1 MKRSSIFALSAFFAL
16 LVLQSC
22 ASMDGFLFN
31 TQQVS
36 SYVLPDSVIPVSAR
50 QEVTLTSGGF
60 KLYGYFVKSPRA
72 TASAPTIFYHHGNFQ
87 GIQSYWDRMEYFY
100 KAGYNTFIYDYRGFG
115 RSEGKSSQEGL
126 EADAE
131 AALAYLLT
139 RSDVDRANIVLYGY
153 SLGGVPSVYLASKY
167 AAPSATFQPKGL
179 ITEAIFAST
188 SDLVQSGTLLDIP
201 GGFVMRDEYS
211 NLVRIAQIRCPLL
224 LMHGTA
230 DRFIDITR
238 HGEKLFAAAP
248 TNLRPAKEFFK
259 IPGAGHS
266 SIPETMVLT
275 NYIAKLQDFTTK
287 IR

>member
-1 MKRSSIFALSAFFAL
+1 MKRSSFLIVCVALTLSI
-16 LVLQSC
+16 LQSC
-22 ASMDGFLFN
+22 ATMDGFLFN

-36 SYVLPDSVIPVSAR
+36 EYILPDSVIPKSAM
-50 QEVTLTSGGF
+50 EAVTMTSGGF
-60 KLYGYFVKSPRA
+60 KIYGFFVKSPRA
-72 TASAPTIFYHHGNFQ
+72 TASTPTIFYHHGNFQ

-115 RSEGKSSQEGL
+115 KSEGRSSQEGL

-131 AALAYLLT
+131 AALAYLLS
-139 RSDVDRANIVLYGY
+139 RSDVDRTNVILYGY

-167 AAPSATFQPKGL
+167 AAPNATFQPKGL

-188 SDLVQSGTLLDIP
+188 TDLVQSGSLLDIP
-201 GGFVMRDEYS
+201 GGFLMKDEFA
-211 NLVRIAQIRCPLL
+211 NVVRIAQIRCPLL

-248 TNLRPAKEFFK
+248 TNLRPAKEFFR
-259 IPGAGHS
+259 IEGAGHS
-266 SIPETMVLT
+266 TIPETMVLN
-275 NYIAKLQDFTTK
+275 NYIAKLQDFTTR

>member
-1 MKRSSIFALSAFFAL
+1 
-16 LVLQSC
+16 
-22 ASMDGFLFN
+22 MDGFLFN
-31 TQQVS
+31 TQKLTT
-36 SYVLPDSVIPVSAR
+36 YVLPEAVIPASAR
-50 QEVTLTSGGF
+50 EEITLKSGGYT
-60 KLYGYFVKSPRA
+60 LYAYFVKSSTA
-72 TASAPTIFYHHGNFQ
+72 TASTPTIFYHHGNAKN
-87 GIQSYWDRMEYFY
+87 IQAYWDRMEYFY
-100 KAGYNTFIYDYRGFG
+100 KAGYNVLIYDYRGYG
-115 RSEGKSSQEGL
+115 RSEGQSSQEGL
-126 EADAE
+126 ESDAE
-131 AALAYLLT
+131 AALAYLLS
-139 RSDVDRANIVLYGY
+139 RRDVDKNNIILYGY

-167 AAPSATFQPKGL
+167 AAPNATFQPKGL

-201 GGFVMRDEYS
+201 GGFVMRDEFA

-224 LMHGTA
+224 MMHGTA

-248 TNLRPAKEFFK
+248 NNLNPPKEFFK

-266 SIPETMVLT
+266 SIPETMILN

>member
-1 MKRSSIFALSAFFAL
+1 MNRFRIFAACAAL
-16 LVLQSC
+16 ALVALQGC
-22 ASMDGFLFN
+22 ATMDGFLFN
-31 TQQVS
+31 TQKLTT
-36 SYVLPDSVIPVSAR
+36 YVLPETVIPASAR
-50 QEVTLTSGGF
+50 EEITLKSGGYT
-60 KLYGYFVKSPRA
+60 LYAYFVKSSTA
-72 TASAPTIFYHHGNFQ
+72 TASTPTIFYHHGNAKN
-87 GIQSYWDRMEYFY
+87 IQAYWDRMEYFY
-100 KAGYNTFIYDYRGFG
+100 KAGYNVLIYDYRGYG
-115 RSEGKSSQEGL
+115 RSEGQSSQEGL
-126 EADAE
+126 ESDAE
-131 AALAYLLT
+131 AALAYLLS
-139 RSDVDRANIVLYGY
+139 RRDVDKNNIILYGY

-167 AAPSATFQPKGL
+167 AAPNATFQPKGL

-201 GGFVMRDEYS
+201 GGFVMRDEFA

-224 LMHGTA
+224 MMHGTA

-248 TNLRPAKEFFK
+248 NNLNPPKEFFK

-266 SIPETMVLT
+266 SIPETMILN

>member
-1 MKRSSIFALSAFFAL
+1 MKRSSILILCAVAVFCALPG
-16 LVLQSC
+16 C

-31 TQQVS
+31 TQKVT

-50 QEVTLTSGGF
+50 QEITFKSGTFTL
-60 KLYGYFVKSPRA
+60 YAYFVKSPRA
-72 TASAPTIFYHHGNFQ
+72 TASTPTIFYHHGNFQ

-115 RSEGKSSQEGL
+115 RSEGQSSQEGL

-131 AALAYLLT
+131 AALATLLA
-139 RSDVDRANIVLYGY
+139 RSDVNKNNILLYGY

-167 AAPSATFQPKGL
+167 AAPNATFQPKGL
-179 ITEAIFAST
+179 VTEAIFAST

-201 GGFVMRDEYS
+201 GGFVMRDEFA
-211 NLVRIAQIRCPLL
+211 NVVRIANIRCPLL
-224 LMHGTA
+224 LMHGTE
-230 DRFIDITR
+230 DRFIDIKR

-248 TNLRPAKEFFK
+248 NNLSPPKEFFK

>member
-1 MKRSSIFALSAFFAL
+1 MNRFRFFAACTA
-16 LVLQSC
+16 LVLVALQGC
-22 ASMDGFLFN
+22 ATMDGFLFN
-31 TQQVS
+31 TKKLTA
-36 SYVLPDSVIPVSAR
+36 YVLSDKIIPASAR
-50 QEVTLTSGGF
+50 EEITFKSGTYTL
-60 KLYGYFVKSPRA
+60 YAYFVKSPL
-72 TASAPTIFYHHGNFQ
+72 ASSSTPTIFYHHGNA
-87 GIQSYWDRMEYFY
+87 QSIEAYWDRMEYFY
-100 KAGYNTFIYDYRGFG
+100 KAGYNVLIYDYRGYG
-115 RSEGKSSQEGL
+115 RSEGQSSQEGL
-126 EADAE
+126 ESDAE
-131 AALAYLLT
+131 AALAYLLS
-139 RSDVDRANIVLYGY
+139 RRDVDKNNIILYGY

-167 AAPSATFQPKGL
+167 AAPNATFQPKGL

-201 GGFVMRDEYS
+201 GGFVMRDEFA

-248 TNLRPAKEFFK
+248 TNLTPAKEFFK

-266 SIPETMVLT
+266 TIPETMVLN
-275 NYIAKLQDFTTK
+275 NYIAKLQDFATK